1 MRIEA
6 MVGEKKIEISMRQKN
21 GKCEK
26 KRSKNLKKYEIVLRD
41 R

>member
-1 MRIEA
+1 MKIEA
-6 MVGEKKIEISMRQKN
+6 MVGGKKMEISMRLKN

-26 KRSKNLKKYEIVLRD
+26 KSKNLKKYEIVLRD

>member
-6 MVGEKKIEISMRQKN
+6 MVGEKKIVISMRQKN

-26 KRSKNLKKYEIVLRD
+26 KNKNLKKYEIVLRE